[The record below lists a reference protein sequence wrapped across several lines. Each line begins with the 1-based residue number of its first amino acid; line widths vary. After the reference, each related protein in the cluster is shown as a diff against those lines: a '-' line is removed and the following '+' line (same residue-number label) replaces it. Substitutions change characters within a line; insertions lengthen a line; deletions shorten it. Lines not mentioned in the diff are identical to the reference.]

1 MKITVKNEKDST
13 TNEISFLGSTVKE
26 LLEQIAINPETFLV
40 IRNNEVLTE
49 EEELKDQDQ
58 LELLSVISGG

>member
-1 MKITVKNEKDST
+1 MDITIKNEKDST
-13 TNEISFLGSTVKE
+13 TNEINFQGKTVRE
-26 LLEQIAINPETFLV
+26 LLKQIQINPETFLV

-49 EEELKDQDQ
+49 EEELKDKDK